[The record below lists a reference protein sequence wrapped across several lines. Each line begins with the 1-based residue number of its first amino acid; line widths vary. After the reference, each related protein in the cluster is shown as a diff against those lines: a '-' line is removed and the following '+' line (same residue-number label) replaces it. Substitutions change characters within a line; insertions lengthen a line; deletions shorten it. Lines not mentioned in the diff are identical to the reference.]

1 MSQASKQPIWLAWL
15 PVLTTIFLIGGFL
28 LSTGGKI
35 NELADH
41 ERRLTALEA
50 RRDADADKLD
60 KINERTAR
68 IEAKLEVLVP
78 TGTDVAAGVT
88 ARDRARIAK

>member
-1 MSQASKQPIWLAWL
+1 MTMSTKSAATWLAWL
-15 PVLTTIFLIGGFL
+15 PVVTTFALIAGFL

-35 NELADH
+35 NQLADH
-41 ERRLTALEA
+41 ERRLTALET
-50 RRDADADKLD
+50 RRDSDADKLD

-78 TGTDVAAGVT
+78 TGTAAQEVA
-88 ARDRARIAK
+88 R

>member
-1 MSQASKQPIWLAWL
+1 MTMSTKSAPIWLAWL
-15 PVLTTIFLIGGFL
+15 PVATTLALIAGFL

-41 ERRLTALEA
+41 ERRLSALET
-50 RRDADADKLD
+50 RRESDADKLD

-68 IEAKLEVLVP
+68 IEAKLEVILP
-78 TGTDVAAGVT
+78 TGIAAKEVA
-88 ARDRARIAK
+88 K

>member
-1 MSQASKQPIWLAWL
+1 MSQANKQAPPWVAWL
-15 PVLTTIFLIGGFL
+15 PVIATIFLIGGFL
-28 LSTGGKI
+28 MSTGGKL

-41 ERRLTALEA
+41 ERRLTALET

-68 IEAKLEVLVP
+68 IEAKLEFLVP
-78 TGTDVAAGVT
+78 SSATREAA
-88 ARDRARIAK
+88 R

>member
-1 MSQASKQPIWLAWL
+1 MSQALKQSPWLAWL
-15 PVLTTIFLIGGFL
+15 PVVTTIFLIGGFL

-41 ERRLTALEA
+41 ERRLAALET

-78 TGTDVAAGVT
+78 TGGGVSAVAPGNKAEA
-88 ARDRARIAK
+88 AR

>member
-1 MSQASKQPIWLAWL
+1 MTTTAKAPPTWLAWL
-15 PVLTTIFLIGGFL
+15 PVITTLFLIAGFL
-28 LSTGGKI
+28 WAGGGKM

-41 ERRLTALEA
+41 DRRLTSLET
-50 RRDADADKLD
+50 RRDTDADKLD

-78 TGTDVAAGVT
+78 TSGGGS
-88 ARDRARIAK
+88 RPERGLQQ

>member
-1 MSQASKQPIWLAWL
+1 MSTKSAPIWLAWL
-15 PVLTTIFLIGGFL
+15 PVVTTLALITGFL

-41 ERRLTALEA
+41 ERRLSALET
-50 RRDADADKLD
+50 RRESDADKLD

-68 IEAKLEVLVP
+68 IEAKLEVILP
-78 TGTDVAAGVT
+78 TGAAKEVA
-88 ARDRARIAK
+88 R

>member
-1 MSQASKQPIWLAWL
+1 MPHPSKQAPPWIAWL
-15 PVLTTIFLIGGFL
+15 PVVATVFLIGGFL
-28 LSTGGKI
+28 MSTGGKL

-41 ERRLTALEA
+41 ERRLTALETK
-50 RRDADADKLD
+50 RDADADKLD

-78 TGTDVAAGVT
+78 NGSAQEP
-88 ARDRARIAK
+88 AK

>member
-1 MSQASKQPIWLAWL
+1 MSRAPKPPPWLAWL
-15 PVLTTIFLIGGFL
+15 PVVTTLFLIGGFL

-41 ERRLTALEA
+41 ERRLTALEE

-78 TGTDVAAGVT
+78 TGRDPASRVAATGKVEVS
-88 ARDRARIAK
+88 R

>member
-1 MSQASKQPIWLAWL
+1 MSQAFKPAPPWLAWL

-28 LSTGGKI
+28 LSTGGKL

-41 ERRLTALEA
+41 ERRLTALET

-78 TGTDVAAGVT
+78 TGGHS
-88 ARDRARIAK
+88 IAVGGSAEVLK

>member
-1 MSQASKQPIWLAWL
+1 MTTTSKTPPVWLAWL
-15 PVLTTIFLIGGFL
+15 PVATTLVMIAGFL
-28 LSTGGKI
+28 WAGGGKM

-41 ERRLTALEA
+41 DRRITALET
-50 RRDADADKLD
+50 RRDSDADKLD

-78 TGTDVAAGVT
+78 NSGEQRTPS
-88 ARDRARIAK
+88 K

>member
-1 MSQASKQPIWLAWL
+1 MKDTSPMPSATKPAPTWLAWL
-15 PVLTTIFLIGGFL
+15 PVITTLALIAGFL
-28 LSTGGKI
+28 WAGGGKM

-41 ERRLTALEA
+41 ERRITGLEVK
-50 RRDADADKLD
+50 RDSDADKLD

-78 TGTDVAAGVT
+78 TGGEPRSAL
-88 ARDRARIAK
+88 K

>member
-1 MSQASKQPIWLAWL
+1 MTTSTKSAPTWLAWL
-15 PVLTTIFLIGGFL
+15 PVVTTLALIAGFL

-41 ERRLTALEA
+41 ERRLTALET
-50 RRDADADKLD
+50 RRDLDADKLD

-68 IEAKLEVLVP
+68 IETKLEVLIP
-78 TGTDVAAGVT
+78 TGTAAKEVA
-88 ARDRARIAK
+88 R

>member
-1 MSQASKQPIWLAWL
+1 MSTPPKSAPTWLAWL
-15 PVLTTIFLIGGFL
+15 PVVTTLALIAGFL

-41 ERRLTALEA
+41 ERRLAALEA
-50 RRDADADKLD
+50 RRDSDADKLD

-68 IEAKLEVLVP
+68 IEAKLEVLLP
-78 TGTDVAAGVT
+78 SGTAAREVA
-88 ARDRARIAK
+88 R

>member
-1 MSQASKQPIWLAWL
+1 MSTKSAPIWLAWL
-15 PVLTTIFLIGGFL
+15 PVVTTLALIAGFL

-41 ERRLTALEA
+41 ERRLSALET
-50 RRDADADKLD
+50 RRESDADKLD

-68 IEAKLEVLVP
+68 IEAKLEVILP
-78 TGTDVAAGVT
+78 TGGATKEVA
-88 ARDRARIAK
+88 R

>member
-1 MSQASKQPIWLAWL
+1 MSQAPRQPPWLAWL
-15 PVLTTIFLIGGFL
+15 PVMTTICLICGFL
-28 LSTGGKI
+28 LSPGGKI

-50 RRDADADKLD
+50 RRDVDADKLD

-68 IEAKLEVLVP
+68 MEAKLEVLVP
-78 TGTDVAAGVT
+78 TGGSGSGPGGKEAA
-88 ARDRARIAK
+88 R

>member
-1 MSQASKQPIWLAWL
+1 MTMSTKSAPVWLAWL
-15 PVLTTIFLIGGFL
+15 PVVTTLFLIAGFL

-41 ERRLTALEA
+41 ERRLTALET
-50 RRDADADKLD
+50 RRDSDADKLD

-78 TGTDVAAGVT
+78 TGPAAKEVV
-88 ARDRARIAK
+88 R

>member
-1 MSQASKQPIWLAWL
+1 MSTKSAPIWLAWL
-15 PVLTTIFLIGGFL
+15 PVVTTLALITGFL

-41 ERRLTALEA
+41 ERRLSALET
-50 RRDADADKLD
+50 RRESDADKLD

-68 IEAKLEVLVP
+68 IEAKLEVILP
-78 TGTDVAAGVT
+78 TGAAAKEVA
-88 ARDRARIAK
+88 R